1 MKSVLFVRGF
11 ATALSTGV
19 DDYKHLKLVLQ
30 NTYEFEYFDYEPSES
45 LGVVYKRLSSVL
57 ESRKFDIL
65 MGHSIGGGLLAKYF
79 KSNPSQT
86 SKYEKIIL
94 LMPLMC
100 KNTSY
105 DILSTILASALFM
118 FNPNLLIPKGFLA
131 PTSSVF
137 EGGNLLNNDYS
148 LISFKQPTELYT
160 EPNSA
165 VSNDVSFIVN
175 SPNITVFYASEE
187 KLNIIDE
194 FVLQKIPK
202 AQLKRVSGLH
212 ECWRSIR
219 IDSDVNVDFFAQL
232 TSVLGQ

>member
-45 LGVVYKRLSSVL
+45 IGVVYKRLSSVI

-65 MGHSIGGGLLAKYF
+65 IAHSLGGGLLTKYF

-86 SKYEKIIL
+86 FKYEKIIL
-94 LMPLMC
+94 LMPFIC
-100 KNTSY
+100 KNIKA
-105 DILSTILASALFM
+105 DLLSTLFASPLFM
-118 FNPNLLIPKGFLA
+118 FNPNLLVPKGFLCH
-131 PTSSVF
+131 SSDIF
-137 EGGNLLNNDYS
+137 EGGNLLNDNY
-148 LISFKQPTELYT
+148 LLMSFKQPTELYT

-219 IDSDVNVDFFAQL
+219 IDSDVNVNFFAQL
-232 TSVLGQ
+232 TSVLEQ